1 MATTLGLTPASPQ
14 PPSETEARWAGSF
27 REYIA
32 TVDPGYRFE
41 PHHEK
46 LIAFLQRIADGEVTR
61 GMIFMPPRHG
71 KSRTTS
77 ELFPSYVLGRYPN
90 QKVIAASYADELAT
104 EFGGEARRAMEDEAW
119 PWPDVQPGG
128 RGVAG
133 AGRAAGSWRIAGH
146 DGRYHAAGIGG
157 GITGRGANLLLIDD
171 PIKDQK
177 QADSA
182 TIRENIWQW
191 YNSVAKTRLEN
202 ELVAGGRKAAV
213 LLIMTRWHEDDLAGR
228 LLSEAERDPN
238 ADQWEVLRFPLMA
251 EDPHDEYRGREV
263 GPDPL
268 GREPGAVLWPERVSQ
283 EEAVNL
289 QATTAPRIFAAI
301 YQQRPTRAGGTLF
314 KMEWMG
320 NRYSLKVLP
329 VYRRI
334 IQVCDAAWKQ
344 GIENSYSVI
353 QTWGLTDYS
362 YDLLDQWR
370 RRVPYTSLVLALRDN
385 WWKWQPYG
393 LSALYLEEAASA
405 LAAIDELLVH
415 NTRPGTPPIV
425 AIPYPVNGVQQFSF
439 VETATPFFMGKR
451 VRLPEQA
458 PWLADWVREHVGY
471 PTEPQD
477 DTVVCTAMA
486 LRLLSGDSPGR
497 SLVSLADF
505 GKPGVKHGGSTPQLP
520 GRTPWEPPKPGAQAT
535 FATFGRR

>member
-1 MATTLGLTPASPQ
+1 MGITLGLMPDSP
-14 PPSETEARWAGSF
+14 PTSPEPERWAGTF
-27 REYIA
+27 RDYIA
-32 TVDPGYRFE
+32 AVDPGYLFE
-41 PHHEK
+41 PHHLA
-46 LIAFLQRIADGEVTR
+46 LIAFLQKVADGEITR

-77 ELFPSYVLGRYPN
+77 ELFPAYYLGRFPD

-104 EFGGEARRAMEDEAW
+104 EFGGQARMVMEDEGW
-119 PWPDVQPGG
+119 PWPDVKPGG

-133 AGRAAGSWRIAGH
+133 VGRAAGSWRIAGH

-182 TIRENIWQW
+182 TVRENIWQW

-202 ELVAGGRKAAV
+202 ELTPGGRKASV
-213 LLIMTRWHEDDLAGR
+213 LLILTRWHEDDLAGR

-238 ADQWEVLRFPLMA
+238 ADQWDVLRLPLMA
-251 EDPHDEYRGREV
+251 EEPETEYRGRPV

-268 GREPGAVLWPERVSQ
+268 GRRPGEVLWPARLSQ
-283 EEAVNL
+283 EEAARL
-289 QATTAPRIFAAI
+289 EATTVPRIFAAI

-314 KMEWMG
+314 KGEWMG
-320 NRYSLKVLP
+320 NRYSLRVLP

-344 GIENSYSVI
+344 GIENSFSVI
-353 QTWGLTDYS
+353 QTWGMTDTS
-362 YDLLDQWR
+362 YDILDQWR
-370 RRVPYTSLVLALRDN
+370 ERVPYTALVTALRDN
-385 WWKWQPYG
+385 WWKWHPFG

-405 LAAIDELLVH
+405 LAAIDELMQG
-415 NTRPGTPPIV
+415 NDRPGQPPIT
-425 AIPYPVNGVQQFSF
+425 AIPYPVNGVQQFAF
-439 VETATPFFMGKR
+439 VETATPFFLAKR
-451 VRLPEQA
+451 VRLPERA
-458 PWLADWVREHVGY
+458 PWLADWIREHVGY

-497 SLVSLADF
+497 SLVSLSDF
-505 GKPGVKHGGSTPQLP
+505 GRGSAA
-520 GRTPWEPPKPGAQAT
+520 PKPSAPQRREYQGT
-535 FATFGRR
+535 FASFGRR